1 MAFFTKRYH
10 PAGTPPGTLA
20 KSKLSAH
27 LPLRMQLVEYDAQ
40 QLTIHDNSNLAEC
53 AASLENETK
62 TWVHIEGHPDEQ
74 TLRELGTSFGIH
86 VLALEDIVNTGQRPK
101 LELFDHQL
109 FVIMALP
116 RFVDGRV
123 EVHQVSFILTDKF
136 LVSFCDT
143 DFAPFTPVIKR
154 LQDSGGRLRAQGVD
168 FLFYSLFDIAVDQGF
183 PILEEF
189 GLQLEDLEVQILKE
203 ADSATLEQIHALKR
217 ELILLRR
224 MLWPQREVINKLLRD
239 EYPQVKPATHV
250 YLRDCYDH
258 TIQIMDLLETYR
270 EMTSSMLDIY
280 LSSVSNRT
288 NEVMRVLTVIATIF
302 IPLTFVAGIYGMN
315 FDRQAGPW
323 NMPELAWPYG
333 YVFAWSIMLVV
344 VVIMLLY
351 FRRKKWF

>member
-20 KSKLSAH
+20 KSALSAH
-27 LPLRMQLVEYDAQ
+27 QPLRLQLVDYDAQ
-40 QLTIHDNSNLAEC
+40 QLIINDNASAAEC
-53 AASLENETK
+53 ASSLQKETR
-62 TWVHIEGHPDEQ
+62 TWVHVEGHPDEQ
-74 TLRELGTSFGIH
+74 TLRDLGTSFGIH
-86 VLALEDIVNTGQRPK
+86 VLALEDVVNTGQRPK
-101 LELFDHQL
+101 VELFDSQL
-109 FVIMALP
+109 FVVMALP

-123 EVHQVSFILTDKF
+123 EVHQVSLILTDNF

-143 DFAPFTPVIKR
+143 DFSTFAPVIKR
-154 LQDSGGRLRAQGVD
+154 LQDGNGRLRTLGVD
-168 FLFYSLFDIAVDQGF
+168 FLFYSLLDIAVDQGF

-203 ADSATLEQIHALKR
+203 ADGATLEQIHTLKR

-239 EYPQVKPATHV
+239 EYPQIRPATHV

-302 IPLTFVAGIYGMN
+302 IPLTFIAGIYGMN

-323 NMPELAWPYG
+323 NMPELYWPYG
-333 YVFAWSIMLVV
+333 YVFAWAIMLVV

-351 FRRKKWF
+351 FRRQKWF